1 MTGGK
6 NLSSTDD
13 TLRAF
18 YQSEIA
24 PLQGQVPLELA
35 PSAQSPDSFYITRS
49 AETAVQMRFGQDLTT
64 PHAIGAAL
72 DAHWAGTPLAGLGAK
87 LAELSGQME
96 TSEDTGEVSDLIYE
110 MF

>member
-6 NLSSTDD
+6 NLSSTND

-18 YQSEIA
+18 YQSDIA
-24 PLQGQVPLELA
+24 PLKGQVPLELA
-35 PSAQSPDSFYITRS
+35 PSSPATDSFYITRS
-49 AETAVQMRFGQDLTT
+49 TEAAVQMRFGQDLGT
-64 PHAIGAAL
+64 PQAIGAAL

-87 LAELSGQME
+87 LADLSAQME